1 MAENLIL
8 SGYAEDC
15 PSELLAAIDA
25 GLHAHNLAA
34 APLEQVR
41 SLAVGMHLPD
51 GALLGGALGRSWGL
65 CCELQQLWVREDRR
79 GQGLGA
85 TLMRAFEAQA
95 AARGCELIYLETF
108 SFQAPGFYR
117 RLGYEEAACL
127 EGFAPG
133 LAKYLMRKRLE
144 RAAP

>member
-1 MAENLIL
+1 MW
-8 SGYAEDC
+8 
-15 PSELLAAIDA
+15 LL
-25 GLHAHNLAA
+25 
-34 APLEQVR
+34 
-41 SLAVGMHLPD
+41 
-51 GALLGGALGRSWGL
+51 
-65 CCELQQLWVREDRR
+65 EDRR
-79 GQGLGA
+79 SQRVDA

-127 EGFAPG
+127 QGFAPG

-144 RAAP
+144 RAAT